1 MRIVGFVLINAAYRA
16 YGGLVQTA
24 SNLLDFSGYRAT
36 RNMLA
41 TIRRE
46 VPTVDIT
53 LSRKHR
59 KGYEILNGSIYDLK
73 ARIAYD
79 LHLIVFTARY
89 VIKYFEYCP
98 PNDLLVEE
106 FFLTKVVFQLQK
118 LNRQVPAVPEMIDI
132 SGPFLAVESDSGA
145 VQELEIKFKYVM
157 DEHW

>member
-53 LSRKHR
+53 LSRKER

-79 LHLIVFTARY
+79 LHLIVFTAAARFSQDARY

-106 FFLTKVVFQLQK
+106 FFNKGCLSTAEAKSAGSSCAR
-118 LNRQVPAVPEMIDI
+118 ND
-132 SGPFLAVESDSGA
+132 
-145 VQELEIKFKYVM
+145 
-157 DEHW
+157 